1 MPKIIKWSASSR
13 WSFGPN
19 SAWDGK
25 EIIVETHPT
34 LLDRIRKCQRQME
47 NPPKSVFDF
56 GSRLIISVV
65 PINEFE
71 KLFKPSTFCQNND
84 KS

>member
-1 MPKIIKWSASSR
+1 MTESAGQKNIGLS
-13 WSFGPN
+13 
-19 SAWDGK
+19 
-25 EIIVETHPT
+25 
-34 LLDRIRKCQRQME
+34 QRQIE
-47 NPPKSVFDF
+47 NPPESVFDF